1 MQCMNCSIEKLVKSL
16 SDDDFKYL
24 AKAFR
29 SKNLEFLKQKGAYP
43 FEYMNSFKRFNEKK
57 FPEKNCF
64 YSSVKDG
71 PTNDN
76 GEKLQGYLSDENY
89 LTFRNIWNKFSIK
102 NMDNYHEY
110 YLKKDVL
117 LSRDVSEK
125 FIYMRLKF

>member
-43 FEYMNSFKRFNEKK
+43 FEYMDSFKRFNEKK
-57 FPEKNCF
+57 LPEKNCF

-102 NMDNYHEY
+102 KYG
-110 YLKKDVL
+110 
-117 LSRDVSEK
+117 
-125 FIYMRLKF
+125 

>member
-1 MQCMNCSIEKLVKSL
+1 M
-16 SDDDFKYL
+16 D
-24 AKAFR
+24 
-29 SKNLEFLKQKGAYP
+29 
-43 FEYMNSFKRFNEKK
+43 SFKRFNEKK
-57 FPEKNCF
+57 LPEKNCF
-64 YSSVKDG
+64 YSSVKDR

-76 GEKLQGYLSDENY
+76 VEKLQGHLSDENY

-117 LSRDVSEK
+117 LLLDVSEK